1 MCQRGHRADLLTGTG
16 SSPGLATL
24 TPGSQDEGSDDY
36 VDLEDAGRLWLTF
49 PVLFLVTLLYSGFVT
64 FLKVGGTAWLG
75 SRRLRAQGL

>member
-36 VDLEDAGRLWLTF
+36 VDLEDAGRLWLSLSLPLLF
-49 PVLFLVTLLYSGFVT
+49 PVTLKISSLLSIS
-64 FLKVGGTAWLG
+64 L
-75 SRRLRAQGL
+75 